1 LATVGLTEERLKTFV
16 DRLGLVNLAQALVP
30 ESVQR
35 AFPSESGRVAIQ
47 DVDIDWS
54 QTKAVS
60 LGRGPIYVNDGAF
73 DDSAAKNDYIEELTD
88 ALTTLETPAG
98 DPVAAEVH
106 DPADIYTGQLYAAPD
121 LVVEYTTGVDA
132 PESIGGEVFGETTE
146 WLATHRPTGIFA
158 AWGDRIAT
166 GTANLSLYDLAPTLL
181 HYLDSPVPKDMDGD
195 VRFDILTRPAV
206 DRDVTVGAPTAT
218 AHDGTQADRDVEDT
232 LRELGYL
239 E

>member
-1 LATVGLTEERLKTFV
+1 
-16 DRLGLVNLAQALVP
+16 
-30 ESVQR
+30 
-35 AFPSESGRVAIQ
+35 
-47 DVDIDWS
+47 
-54 QTKAVS
+54 
-60 LGRGPIYVNDGAF
+60 
-73 DDSAAKNDYIEELTD
+73 
-88 ALTTLETPAG
+88 
-98 DPVAAEVH
+98 VH
-106 DPADIYTGQLYAAPD
+106 DPADIYTGQLHAAPD

-132 PESIGGEVFGETTE
+132 PESVGGDVFGETTE

-158 AWGDRIAT
+158 AWGNGIDT
-166 GTANLSLYDLAPTLL
+166 GTADLSLYDLAPTLL

-195 VRFDILTRPAV
+195 VRFDLLTGPAV